1 MQTKQLKTFLFLLKV
16 AALSLLLL
24 ARHYELCTWAWFGPY
39 QHQADITIGFL
50 IFALTASVLV
60 SVLVGLYRRRE
71 KIPAGKANNVII
83 GLNNIYYIIL
93 VGAALMTILGFWGI
107 DFKTLFTTLS
117 IVAAAIA
124 IISKEYISDIISGM
138 FIAFSKDVAIDDL
151 VKVGDYSGKI
161 VDIGISKT
169 ALLNDDDDLIYI
181 PNHKFFIVEVTNYT
195 KSPVRTTSLE
205 FELELEHLT
214 TLENLEDALISSLD
228 RYKEYIEATSFNLKV
243 VHVYKDY
250 LHLKFQYILNVS
262 DREMEKDIRRK
273 TVRQVV
279 DFIRTHGGRQNKDA

>member
-1 MQTKQLKTFLFLLKV
+1 MAMVTKFLAVQLLLYLLTIRYLLFDLLGPYYAVTIIVIKFVAFILALDILNDLLK
-16 AALSLLLL
+16 
-24 ARHYELCTWAWFGPY
+24 F
-39 QHQADITIGFL
+39 F
-50 IFALTASVLV
+50 
-60 SVLVGLYRRRE
+60 YRRRV
-71 KIPAGKANNVII
+71 GLANGQHDNITL
-83 GLNNIYYIIL
+83 GLNNIYLLL
-93 VGAALMTILGFWGI
+93 VIGGSLITITAFFGLNP
-107 DFKTLFTTLS
+107 KELFTSLS

>member
-1 MQTKQLKTFLFLLKV
+1 MAMVTKFLAVQLLLYLLTIRYLLFDLLGPYYAVTIIVIKFVAFILALDILNDLLK
-16 AALSLLLL
+16 
-24 ARHYELCTWAWFGPY
+24 F
-39 QHQADITIGFL
+39 F
-50 IFALTASVLV
+50 
-60 SVLVGLYRRRE
+60 YRRRV
-71 KIPAGKANNVII
+71 GLANGQHDNITL
-83 GLNNIYYIIL
+83 GLNNIYLLL
-93 VGAALMTILGFWGI
+93 VISGSLITITAFFGLNP
-107 DFKTLFTTLS
+107 KELFTSLS

-181 PNHKFFIVEVTNYT
+181 PNHKFFIGEVTNYT

-228 RYKEYIEATSFNLKV
+228 RYKEYIEPTSFNLKV

-273 TVRQVV
+273 SVRQVV